1 MIFNFAKK
9 EYDSEKLSDQGK
21 VYLSKLQNIAVKK
34 NQLSLEF
41 TDYEVL
47 QKHYSDL
54 LSKLLPEQ
62 EKSTSEVLQEGFD
75 KEQEGA

>member
-1 MIFNFAKK
+1 MIFNFAQK

-41 TDYEVL
+41 TDCEVL

-54 LSKLLPEQ
+54 LSKELPEE
-62 EKSTSEVLQEGFD
+62 EKDTG
-75 KEQEGA
+75 KEQKIGA

>member
-1 MIFNFAKK
+1 MIFNFAQK

-21 VYLSKLQNIAVKK
+21 VYLSKLQSIAVKK

-41 TDYEVL
+41 TDCEVL

-54 LSKLLPEQ
+54 LSKELPEE
-62 EKSTSEVLQEGFD
+62 EKDTG
-75 KEQEGA
+75 KEQKIGA

>member
-9 EYDSEKLSDQGK
+9 HYDSEKLSDQGK

-41 TDYEVL
+41 TDCEVL

-54 LSKLLPEQ
+54 LSKELPEE
-62 EKSTSEVLQEGFD
+62 EKGTE
-75 KEQEGA
+75 KEQKKGA